1 MLLQEYYN
9 KTVQENE
16 DGKRW
21 AGLYYGVL
29 TKVINDNGF
38 KNVAEVGIGYGTHAK
53 YLLKSTKLEKLYLID
68 PMKYYPNDL
77 FASTIMEMTP
87 RIPGN
92 NFNEMHELINNYL
105 SPYNSKYTWLRKES
119 LAVENHE
126 IPDESLD
133 CVFVDGDH
141 SYQAV
146 IADLEFW
153 YKKVRVGGQLLGDDY
168 SMRDVAAAVR
178 DFTMQNNLKYDLLYK
193 PGTSYPIFRLIK

>member
-1 MLLQEYYN
+1 
-9 KTVQENE
+9 
-16 DGKRW
+16 
-21 AGLYYGVL
+21 L
-29 TKVINDNGF
+29 TKVINENRF
-38 KNVAEVGIGYGTHAK
+38 RNVAEIGIGYGTHAK
-53 YLLKSTKLEKLYLID
+53 YLLETTSLERLFLVD
-68 PMKYYPNDL
+68 PMKYYPGDL

-87 RIPGN
+87 RTPGN
-92 NFNEMHELINNYL
+92 NFNEMYELINNYL

-119 LAVENHE
+119 LAVEHYE
-126 IPDESLD
+126 IPDQSLD

-168 SMRDVAAAVR
+168 SMRDVATAVR
-178 DFTMQNNLKYDLLYK
+178 DFTNRNNLKYDLLYK